1 MEISNRTASFSYA
14 IRDVIAAA
22 NEVEAQGHKVIK
34 LNIGDPIKYGF
45 KTPKLLTEPLK
56 FAEEENY
63 NYYANSQGILEFR
76 EAIAD
81 YENKNAIVVV
91 TDILRASSAIV
102 TAFMNGVEQLI
113 PVGTLDEAK
122 SYKEK
127 GYMVAAERDGIVR
140 DFADFGN
147 SPYNFSADRVHGK
160 EIVYSTTNGTQA
172 IHLASSGHEVL
183 IGAYLN
189 IGALA
194 KYIRSSRRDLLILCA
209 GWKNKFNLED
219 TLFAGALA
227 ELVLADD
234 QFTTICDSAHGAM
247 DLYNIAKKNMMG
259 YIDKVAQRHRLK
271 KNGLDDV
278 IAYCHEIDRTK
289 MIPVFRG
296 DNITLIN

>member
-1 MEISNRTASFSYA
+1 MNHVEVCFSPALY
-14 IRDVIAAA
+14 
-22 NEVEAQGHKVIK
+22 
-34 LNIGDPIKYGF
+34 
-45 KTPKLLTEPLK
+45 
-56 FAEEENY
+56 
-63 NYYANSQGILEFR
+63 
-76 EAIAD
+76 AD
-81 YENKNAIVVV
+81 YENKDAIVVV

-102 TAFMNGVEQLI
+102 TAFMNGVETLI
-113 PVGTLDEAK
+113 PVGTLEEAK
-122 SYKEK
+122 SFKEQ

-160 EIVYSTTNGTQA
+160 EIVYSTTNGTRA

-194 KYIRSSRRDLLILCA
+194 DYIRSCDRDLLILCA

-234 QFTTICDSAHGAM
+234 HFTTICDSANGAM
-247 DLYNIAKKNMMG
+247 DLYDVAKKDMMH
-259 YIDKVAQRHRLK
+259 YIEKVAQRHRLK

-278 IAYCHEIDRTK
+278 IEYCHEIDRTK
-289 MIPVFRG
+289 MIPVFRE
-296 DNITLIN
+296 DRITLID